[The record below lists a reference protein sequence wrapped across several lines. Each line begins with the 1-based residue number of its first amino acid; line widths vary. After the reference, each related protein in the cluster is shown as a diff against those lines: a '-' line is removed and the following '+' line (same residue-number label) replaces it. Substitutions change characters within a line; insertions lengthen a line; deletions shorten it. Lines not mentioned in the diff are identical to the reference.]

1 MKLLQL
7 IWSRVKQYWITN
19 RLIFILFL
27 TGGILSSIMFS
38 YFYGNML
45 SYMDYRT
52 SEKRSYRSYSVDGI
66 SAEFPTDEE
75 LALTMADIDRL
86 YEDDLV
92 ESVTVEYW
100 FGRRS
105 GGGDVVDGP
114 SSLGI
119 WGIIAN
125 VGNDITFR
133 VMVGNGDFDA
143 NPDGVIYPDGAG
155 RTVGDT
161 IVIGGKTLTG
171 IGRHTISEY
180 YISYQTFR
188 ELKLPVDRIV
198 LTAAERHDPGND
210 PVKALLE
217 ELFPDCVIDA
227 PTSGETQANQSSV
240 MMLTII
246 CAVYGASM
254 LAFMFLL
261 RFLMDANV
269 NHTIISRIVGAG
281 KWKIL
286 GLCFG
291 EAVVLCATVD
301 LLGIGIHWILYDS
314 VFSKLNKDAG
324 LVYLPEDYLWIF
336 LSMLCVGMVV
346 ALGFVVKYA
355 ALSPAASRRHAE

>member
-1 MKLLQL
+1 MKLLQV
-7 IWSRVKQYWITN
+7 IRSRVRKYWKHN
-19 RLIFILFL
+19 RLIFVLFL
-27 TGGILSSIMFS
+27 TGGILSAIMFS

-45 SYMDYRT
+45 AYMDYRT
-52 SEKRSYRSYSVDGI
+52 STERHYRNYSVDGI
-66 SAEFPTDEE
+66 SAEFPSEE
-75 LALTMADIDRL
+75 ALARTMADIDRL
-86 YEDDLV
+86 YEDEMV

-114 SSLGI
+114 SSHGI
-119 WGIIAN
+119 WGIVAKA
-125 VGNDITFR
+125 GNDITFR
-133 VMVGNGDFDA
+133 CMVGNGDFDT

-180 YISYQTFR
+180 YVSYQTFR
-188 ELKLPVDRIV
+188 ELKLPVDRIIV
-198 LTAAERHDPGND
+198 TASERHDPGND

-217 ELFPDCVIDA
+217 ELFPGCVINA

-240 MMLTII
+240 LMLTII

-261 RFLMDANV
+261 RFLMDTNV

-286 GLCFG
+286 GICFG
-291 EAVVLCATVD
+291 EAVVLCAAVD
-301 LLGIGIHWILYDS
+301 LLGIGIHWMLYDS
-314 VFSKLNKDAG
+314 VFSKLNKEAA

-336 LSMLCVGMVV
+336 LSMLCVGVVV